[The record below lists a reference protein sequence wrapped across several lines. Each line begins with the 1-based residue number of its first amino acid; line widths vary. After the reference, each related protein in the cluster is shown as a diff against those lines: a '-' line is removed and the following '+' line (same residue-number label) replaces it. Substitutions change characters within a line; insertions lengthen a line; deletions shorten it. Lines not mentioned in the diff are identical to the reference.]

1 MKNLIKENKT
11 LKARIEYLS
20 DTLLIKFDQEGRICF
35 LKCKIENCKQYF
47 QLFPQVTFWK
57 EKVLPL
63 QCDIKI
69 VSQKYNL
76 MEKAS

>member
-1 MKNLIKENKT
+1 
-11 LKARIEYLS
+11 
-20 DTLLIKFDQEGRICF
+20 
-35 LKCKIENCKQYF
+35 
-47 QLFPQVTFWK
+47 VTFWK